1 MKKLLSL
8 LLFLLIFFE
17 LFGSQPFIYLENG
30 SKIEFSR
37 SEKITETGWPIVMS
51 KKTELRLNGFLG
63 LKIDLENI
71 SKLEITLGKFPLSI
85 VETDCK
91 NELCHLKLKLDRGT
105 DPFEISEKIR
115 LASSVK
121 WVQPDWKRKVAFR
134 SYPNDP
140 LFPDQWF
147 LPMIEA
153 PEAWDQTKGEA
164 FSIIGVLD
172 SGVSIE
178 HPDLAINIIKGKSF
192 AETSSSVEPD
202 PDVSGYNNN
211 AIAAHGT
218 CVAGVAA
225 AITDNGTGVAGIC
238 PDCLIMPIKFFNYDE
253 QSISVSRTLEAFK
266 WMTDHDA
273 SVINNSWGEVDVDEA
288 GNCIDVVLD
297 NYRSDA
303 INYASENGRNGLGT
317 VVVWAAGNSKC
328 DTAVNRNYDNPAI
341 FLVGSVEKTGMMS
354 NYSNWGDRID
364 SALPAASLTT
374 DIPGKN
380 GFNDSFLSGLQNLDY
395 TDDFIGTSASAA
407 VASGIAGLIISAN
420 PLLTASQVM
429 NCMKK
434 ASTIPDISCPKGD
447 SSRTPLVSDPDQDH
461 SRCYGFGL
469 IDTAKAVKMARNG
482 DCGPSYN
489 GCADTKCPDHFIC
502 DENSGKCIENEENP
516 LSRYSDPESS
526 GCSAVVIDI

>member
-8 LLFLLIFFE
+8 FFLLIFFE
-17 LFGSQPFIYLENG
+17 LFGKQPFIYLENG

-37 SEKITETGWPIVMS
+37 SGKITETGWPIVIS

-63 LKIDLENI
+63 LKIDLKNI
-71 SKLEITLGKFPLSI
+71 SKLKRILKLMPLKI
-85 VETDCK
+85 VETDCR
-91 NELCHLKLKLDRGT
+91 NELCHLKIKLEKGT
-105 DPFEISEKIR
+105 DPFEISERIR
-115 LASSVK
+115 LTSPVK
-121 WVQPDWKRKVAFR
+121 WVQPDWKRRIAFH

-153 PEAWDQTKGEA
+153 PEAWNQTKGKPY
-164 FSIIGVLD
+164 SIIGVLD

-178 HPDLAINIIKGKSF
+178 HPDLSANIIKGKSF

-202 PDVSGYNNN
+202 PDVSGHNNN

-225 AITDNGTGVAGIC
+225 AVTDNGKGVAGIC
-238 PDCLIMPIKFFNYDE
+238 PECLIMPIKFFNYDE
-253 QSISVSRTLEAFK
+253 LYIEVSRTLDAFK
-266 WMTDHDA
+266 WMTDHGA
-273 SVINNSWGEVDVDEA
+273 SVINNSWGEVDVDNA
-288 GNCIDVVLD
+288 GNCIDVALD

-303 INYASENGRNGLGT
+303 INYAAQNGRNGLGT
-317 VVVWAAGNSKC
+317 VVIWAAGNSKC
-328 DTAVNRNYDNPAI
+328 NTAVNRNYDNPAI
-341 FLVGSVEKTGMMS
+341 FLVGSVEKSGMMS

-364 SALPAASLTT
+364 SALPAASVTT

-380 GFNDSFLSGLQNLDY
+380 GFNNSFLSGPQNLDY
-395 TDDFIGTSASAA
+395 TDYFIGTSASSA

-420 PLLTASQVM
+420 PLLSASQVV

-447 SSRTPLVSDPDQDH
+447 SQRSPLESDPDQIH

-469 IDTAKAVKMARNG
+469 IDAAKAVEMAKNG
-482 DCGPSYN
+482 DCGPAYT
-489 GCADTKCPDHFIC
+489 GCNNDCPDHFVC
-502 DENSGKCIENEENP
+502 DKNSGKCVEDEKNP
-516 LSRYSDPESS
+516 LSRYSDSESS
-526 GCSAVVIDI
+526 GCSAVVIGL